1 MKTKIFT
8 LLAGSLLAFSGMA
21 QEVNPCGTNEALEN
35 LHKQFPH
42 MKTEYESAQLLRN
55 SQVINDSENGV
66 AKKSDTNYVVAVV
79 FHIMHEY
86 GSENVS
92 DSEIYSLMEELN
104 EDYSATN
111 AGLSAIIPMFDTL
124 VADMGIEFR
133 LAALDPFGNC
143 TNGIEH
149 IYSHETN
156 NGETVSKINQWDRS
170 HYMNVW
176 VAETPSTGGSVQGTL
191 LGYATFPAGTDGS
204 QFWTD
209 GIMLRATTTVNTE
222 TLTHEA
228 GHYFGLAHP
237 FQGVAE
243 GGIGD
248 PTDCGDDG
256 VLDTPPTEGQF
267 GCNLS
272 LPTCDTAL
280 AELPFSNAQNW
291 MDYANCAAMFT
302 KGQHAVT
309 SNTLVGISGQRNVL
323 WKDTTLM
330 EAGVLNMTMPQ
341 TALTVPLCAPI
352 ADFHSDD
359 RTVCLGSNV
368 SFQDASWNAVID
380 DHAWTFEDGTPSTST
395 ALNPSVTFTTGGW
408 KQVSLTVSN
417 AAGSDTRS
425 VKYIFVSEDY
435 PQNYG
440 PTTFNMES
448 PTSAGTGTNLFVVQN
463 PELNH
468 GEFNV
473 VNNYGYDGS
482 KAFKLNTF
490 KDVSQADDY
499 TADWFYNLRLGGS
512 VDNLITP
519 SMDLR
524 NTSAITVSFKYAYAT
539 NATVSADITEE
550 LRVFT
555 TRNCG
560 ETWTPKVITVGGVSA
575 GTTITGD
582 EIVTAG
588 YASNSDFAPTTN
600 TMWKEGTFTYI
611 PTAQDRLTRIKFE
624 FTASD
629 LASNLY
635 IDNISVNGVLGVV
648 DAELIN
654 LQLSVFPNPTN
665 GEAISVNYNA
675 QDEPTEFTLR
685 DTQGKIIAQQVI
697 TATNTSVT
705 QKLDNTQNLPSALY
719 FLEVKTGDH
728 STTKK
733 VVVL

>member
-8 LLAGSLLAFSGMA
+8 LLAGSLFAFSGIA
-21 QEVNPCGTNEALEN
+21 QQEVPCGTDKALEN
-35 LHKQFPH
+35 LHNQFPQ
-42 MKTEYESAQLLRN
+42 MKAEYESRQLLQN
-55 SQVINDSENGV
+55 SKVTSISENGV
-66 AKKSDTNYVVAVV
+66 AKKATNYVIPVV

-86 GSENVS
+86 GSENVA
-92 DSEIYSLMEELN
+92 DSEIYSLMAEMN
-104 EDYSATN
+104 EDYSASN
-111 AGLSAIIPMFDTL
+111 SGLSSIIPMFDTL
-124 VADMGIEFR
+124 VADMEVEFR

-176 VAETPSTGGSVQGTL
+176 VAKTPSTGGTVQGTL

-204 QFWTD
+204 GFWTD

-228 GHYFGLAHP
+228 GHYLGLAHP

-248 PTDCGDDG
+248 PGDCGDDG

-280 AELPFSNAQNW
+280 AQLPFSNAQNW

-302 KGQHAVT
+302 KGQKSVT
-309 SNTLVGISGQRNVL
+309 DNTLIGISGQRNIL
-323 WKDTTLM
+323 WLDTTLI
-330 EAGVLNMTMPQ
+330 ETGVLNLTMPQ
-341 TALTVPLCAPI
+341 TALTVPLCEPI
-352 ADFHSDD
+352 ADFHSADQ
-359 RTVCLGSNV
+359 TVCVGSTV

-380 DHAWTFEDGTPSTST
+380 DHMWSFEDGTPATSTS
-395 ALNPSVTFTTGGW
+395 ANPSVTFASGGW

-417 AAGSDTRS
+417 AAGSDTKD
-425 VKYIFVSEDY
+425 VKYIFVSQDY
-435 PQNYG
+435 PNNYG
-440 PTTFNMES
+440 PTYFDMES
-448 PTSAGTGTNLFVVQN
+448 TTSNGKGTDFFVVQN
-463 PELNH
+463 PEDNY
-468 GEFNV
+468 GEFNIA
-473 VNNYGYDGS
+473 NNSGFDGS

-490 KDVSQADDY
+490 KDVSQADNF
-499 TADWFYNLRLGGS
+499 TSDWFYNRRLGGS

-524 NTSAITVSFKYAYAT
+524 NTTAITVSFKYAYAT
-539 NATVSADITEE
+539 NATVSADITEG

-560 ETWTPKVITVGGVSA
+560 ETWTPKVISVDGVSA
-575 GTTITGD
+575 GTTVTGD

-600 TMWKEGTFTYI
+600 SMWKEGSFTYV
-611 PTAQDRLTRIKFE
+611 PNAQDRLTRIKFE

-635 IDNISVNGVLGVV
+635 IDNIYVAGILGVV

-654 LQLSVFPNPTN
+654 LQLTVFPNPTS
-665 GEAISVNYNA
+665 GEAISVSYNA
-675 QDEPTEFTLR
+675 QDEPTEFILR
-685 DTQGKIIAQQVI
+685 DTQGKIIVQQVI
-697 TATNTSVT
+697 TATNTTVS

-719 FLEVKTGDH
+719 FLEVRTGDH

>member
-8 LLAGSLLAFSGMA
+8 LLAGSLFAFSGVA
-21 QEVNPCGTNEALEN
+21 QQEVPCGTDKALEN
-35 LHKQFPH
+35 LHNQFPQ
-42 MKTEYESAQLLRN
+42 MKAEYEARQLLQN
-55 SQVINDSENGV
+55 SKVTTVSENGV
-66 AKKSDTNYVVAVV
+66 AKKATNYVIPVV

-92 DSEIYSLMEELN
+92 DSEIYSLMAEMN
-104 EDYSATN
+104 EDYSASN
-111 AGLSAIIPMFDTL
+111 SGLSAVIPMFDTI
-124 VADMGIEFR
+124 VADMEVEFR

-176 VAETPSTGGSVQGTL
+176 VAKTPSTGGTVQGTL

-204 QFWTD
+204 GFWTD

-228 GHYFGLAHP
+228 GHYLGLAHP
-237 FQGVAE
+237 FNGVATV
-243 GGIGD
+243 GGVGE
-248 PTDCGDDG
+248 CGDDG
-256 VLDTPPTEGQF
+256 IIDTPPTQGSF
-267 GCNLS
+267 SVCNLN
-272 LPTCDTAL
+272 LPTCDTSLVGLDTL
-280 AELPFSNAQNW
+280 ANVQNW
-291 MDYANCAAMFT
+291 MDYSSCAAMFT
-302 KGQHAVT
+302 KGQKSVT
-309 SNTLVGISGQRNVL
+309 DNTLVGISGQRNIL
-323 WKDTTLM
+323 WLDTTLI
-330 EAGVLNMTMPQ
+330 ETGVLNMTMPQ
-341 TALTVPLCAPI
+341 TALTVPLCEPI
-352 ADFHSDD
+352 ADFYSADQ
-359 RTVCLGSNV
+359 TVCPGSTV

-380 DHAWTFEDGTPSTST
+380 DHMWTFEDGTPATSTSS
-395 ALNPSVTFTTGGW
+395 NPSVTFASGGW

-417 AAGSDTRS
+417 AAGSDTKD
-425 VKYIFVSEDY
+425 VKYIFVSQDY
-435 PQNYG
+435 PNNYG
-440 PTTFNMES
+440 PTYFNMES
-448 PTSAGTGTNLFVVQN
+448 TTSNGNGTAFFVVQN
-463 PELNH
+463 PEDNH

-473 VNNYGYDGS
+473 VNNYGFDGS

-490 KDVSQADDY
+490 KDVSQADFA
-499 TADWFYNLRLGGS
+499 TSNWFYNLRLGGS

-524 NTSAITVSFKYAYAT
+524 NTTAITVSFKYAYAT

-560 ETWTPKVITVGGVSA
+560 ETWTPKVIVINGVSA
-575 GTTITGD
+575 GTTVTGD

-588 YASNSDFAPTTN
+588 YASNSDFAPTAN
-600 TMWKEGTFTYI
+600 SMWKEGSFTYV
-611 PTAQDRLTRIKFE
+611 PTTDDRLTRIKFE

-635 IDNISVNGVLGVV
+635 IDNINVAGILGVV

-654 LQLSVFPNPTN
+654 LQLSVFPNPTS
-665 GEAISVNYNA
+665 GEAISVSYNA
-675 QDEPTEFTLR
+675 QDEPTEFILR

-697 TATNTSVT
+697 TATNTTVS

-719 FLEVKTGDH
+719 FLEVRTGDH